1 MTERDP
7 RAYLNDILESCDRV
21 LANLEKITPE
31 NFHNDL
37 NMQDV
42 FARRFEII
50 GEAVKRIPNSIREK
64 YPDIEWQ
71 QATGFRDVLAHDYV
85 DIEIDRLYNTAKND
99 LPAFRAQI
107 SAVLRD
113 IQDNKI

>member
-1 MTERDP
+1 MKDRAPD
-7 RAYLNDILESCDRV
+7 AYLNDVLESCDRL
-21 LANLEKITPE
+21 LANLEKITIE
-31 NFHNDL
+31 EFREDL

-50 GEAVKRIPNSIREK
+50 GEAIKRIPDSLREK
-64 YPDIEWQ
+64 YSNVEWQ

-99 LPAFRAQI
+99 VPAFRKQI
-107 SAVLRD
+107 ARVLSD
-113 IQDNKI
+113 LEKDN